1 MASKEN
7 HDICWLKP
15 IVTERTNFICCLL
28 LIPRSHSNAIKK
40 DILAMTTI
48 EKALAK
54 QKLAKQAETASN
66 EKETMNSSKTSSI
79 PFETSPITTLSKD
92 KIILNGDRLNERG
105 FIYSPDSAHHIQE
118 EFRHIKRKL
127 LNNAFGLASKTLN
140 NSNLIMVSSSH
151 PNEGKTYV
159 AINLALSIAL
169 EQDKTVLLIDAD
181 VLRPSLHRELEFDS
195 KKGLLEYL
203 LAEVE
208 SLSDIIYS
216 TNIDNLK
223 LVPAGKPHHLT
234 NELLASERM
243 ESLAKE
249 LAERYPDRI
258 VIFDCPPV
266 LGVTETPVLSD
277 LVGQALIVV
286 EESKTKTD
294 DVKSALNQLNSDIAL
309 GLVMNKTIRSKKD
322 IYGYYGYG
330 YGRKNQ

>member
-1 MASKEN
+1 MS
-7 HDICWLKP
+7 
-15 IVTERTNFICCLL
+15 
-28 LIPRSHSNAIKK
+28 
-40 DILAMTTI
+40 TI

-54 QKLAKQAETASN
+54 QKLAQQDKTASSTEHETIAGNNVN
-66 EKETMNSSKTSSI
+66 EANNTPTPVALEPTTTDQTNSN
-79 PFETSPITTLSKD
+79 KD

-127 LNNAFGLASKTLN
+127 LNNAFGLASKTLH
-140 NSNLIMVSSSH
+140 NSNLIMVTSSH

-169 EQDKTVLLIDAD
+169 EQNKTVLLIDAD
-181 VLRPSLHRELEFDS
+181 VLRPSLHRELEFEM
-195 KKGLLEYL
+195 KQGLLEYL
-203 LAEVE
+203 LAEVP

-223 LVPAGKPHHLT
+223 IIPAGKPHYLT

-249 LAERYPDRI
+249 LAERYPDRL
-258 VIFDCPPV
+258 VIFDCPPII
-266 LGVTETPVLSD
+266 GVTETPLLSD
-277 LVGQALIVV
+277 LVGQALVVV

-294 DVKSALNQLNSDIAL
+294 DVKTAVSQLNSDIAL

-330 YGRKNQ
+330 YGKKNQ